1 MTVVSGPV
9 PSSRP
14 EAVELSVVIP
24 AHNSA
29 RVIEATVDAFVEY
42 LSGRT
47 AEIIVVENGST
58 DSTADICARL
68 EAGWTHPAVAL
79 HVLTSDKGMGN
90 ALRLGVEQSRG
101 DRVLLTADDLPF
113 GFDDLDADA
122 QLACKTGAAPLVAI
136 GSKAHP
142 ESAVER
148 GVLRG
153 VMTFGFTSLRRIVL
167 GTRTRDPQGTFIV
180 DGTLLRAVAPQ
191 LIEPGFLFT
200 TELDYAVEL
209 AGVRPVELPV
219 RLSESHR
226 SEPSRV
232 AFVDVVKM
240 ARGLLSLRGR
250 RHELQAAARAGRQ
263 AVDA

>member
-1 MTVVSGPV
+1 MTVFSGPA

-14 EAVELSVVIP
+14 EPVELSVVIP

-29 RVIEATVDAFVEY
+29 RVIESTVEAFADY

-47 AEIIVVENGST
+47 AEIIVIENGST
-58 DSTADICARL
+58 DATADISRRL
-68 EAGWTHPAVAL
+68 HDRWANPTVSL
-79 HVLTSDKGMGN
+79 VVLTSAKGMGN
-90 ALRLGVEQSRG
+90 ALRLGVEHSRG

-113 GFDDLDADA
+113 GFDDLNAAA
-122 QLACKTGAAPLVAI
+122 QLTSETGSTPLVAI

-142 ESAVER
+142 KSAVER
-148 GVLRG
+148 GVLRA

-167 GTRTRDPQGTFIV
+167 GTRTGDPQGTFIV
-180 DGTLLRAVAPQ
+180 DGTLLRAVAPE

-232 AFVDVVKM
+232 AIGDVVKM

-250 RHELQAAARAGRQ
+250 RHELLAAARAGRQ